1 MIASSLEHIKV
12 SGIAAALPTRKVNSK
27 DYGSVFGEKTVEK
40 LMTSTGVKE
49 CYHAHEK
56 QTASD
61 LAFSAAEYLLTEK
74 KIAPDSIGVLL
85 FATTCADYLAPS
97 SAMVLQKR
105 LKVSQDCIV
114 YDINLGCSGFVYGLQ
129 AAASLLLTTTAKRAL
144 LLVGDTGS
152 KVVSPYD
159 TSRILFGDA
168 GAAALL
174 EKTEENVPPMQ
185 FGLKSDGNRFKAIII
200 PAGGLRN
207 REASHE
213 YAMWPDN
220 LRRTD
225 YHFYMNGMETFNF
238 TMKDVPKLF
247 DEFMECFHM
256 THKDVDALILHQ
268 PNEFILKHLAKKLNV
283 PMDKVPL
290 TIGHYGNTGSAS
302 IPVTICDA
310 YGRQQAVGVKRLML
324 SGFGIGLSWGVAALE
339 LNLSTV
345 LPVIHTDDYYEDGI
359 VSHNQ

>member
-1 MIASSLEHIKV
+1 MIASSLEHIRIAGV
-12 SGIAAALPTRKVNSK
+12 SAALPTHKIYSK
-27 DYGSVFGEKTVEK
+27 DYNNIFGEKTVEK
-40 LMTSTGVKE
+40 VIVSTGVRE

-61 LAFSAAEYLLTEK
+61 LAFSAAEHLLTEK
-74 KIAPDSIGVLL
+74 NIAPDSIGVLL
-85 FATTCADYLAPS
+85 FVTTCADYLTPS

-105 LKVSQDCIV
+105 LKISQDCIV

-129 AAASLLLTTTAKRAL
+129 TAASLLLTTTAKRAL

-152 KVVSPYD
+152 KIVSPYD

-174 EKTEENVPPMQ
+174 EKTEEKVPSMH

-213 YAMWPDN
+213 YATWPDD

-256 THKDVDALILHQ
+256 TPKDVDALILHQ

-283 PMDKVPL
+283 SLDKVPL

-310 YGRQQAVGVKRLML
+310 YGQQRTAGVKRLML
-324 SGFGIGLSWGVAALE
+324 SGFGIGLSWGIAALE
-339 LNLSTV
+339 LNLSAV
-345 LPVIHTDDYYEDGI
+345 LPVLHTDDYYEGGI
-359 VSHNQ
+359 VSHDQ